1 MKIDVLG
8 IGFDDLSLDQAAD
21 LAFDIISKKGQDSA
35 KTYVVTPNPEIV
47 WRCRRDIA
55 LKYSVNKAGIVLPD
69 GIGII
74 YGAKILGTPFSGSRV
89 PGIDFAD
96 ALFRRMAEA
105 GQSVFLLGAKA
116 GVAESAGQ
124 ALEKAHPGLII
135 AGSSDGYFTDSA
147 SIISQIN
154 ALSPDLLLVCL
165 GAPKQELWMAE
176 NIENLNVP
184 LCAGLG
190 GSLDVFAGN
199 VKRAPEFFQKLGL
212 EWLYRIAK
220 EPRRLLRSLSL
231 PLFVVFV
238 LLRRIKSIGNTNSF

>member
-8 IGFDDLSLDQAAD
+8 IGFDNVSLDEAAD
-21 LAFDIISKKGQDSA
+21 LAFDIILKKGQESA

-89 PGIDFAD
+89 PGIDFID
-96 ALFRRMAEA
+96 ALFRKMSVS
-105 GQSVFLLGAKA
+105 GKSVFLLGAKPGIAEAA
-116 GVAESAGQ
+116 GK
-124 ALEKAHPGLII
+124 ALEEAHPGLVI
-135 AGSSDGYFTDSA
+135 AGFADGYFTDSDA
-147 SIISQIN
+147 LISQIN
-154 ALSPDLLLVCL
+154 ALDPDLLLVCL

-176 NIENLNVP
+176 NIDRLNVP

-190 GSLDVFAGN
+190 GSLDVFSGK
-199 VKRAPEFFQKLGL
+199 VKRAPKVFQKLGL
-212 EWLYRIAK
+212 EWLYRIIR
-220 EPRRLLRSLSL
+220 EPRRLGRSLSL
-231 PLFVVFV
+231 PLFVLFV
-238 LLRRIKSIGNTNSF
+238 LLRRLRLIGNTNSF